1 MLRLF
6 LFEPTFCRLYNHSFQ
21 PLHILRP
28 YSYKYYSYSL
38 IELNLHSSNILDY
51 QNVILYRLGYIIE
64 KENNKI
70 EEENKEDNLEN
81 ENNIN
86 INENNYE
93 EIIIEKPP
101 INTLIL

>member
-1 MLRLF
+1 M
-6 LFEPTFCRLYNHSFQ
+6 P
-21 PLHILRP
+21 
-28 YSYKYYSYSL
+28 KYVTGIVEGAFVAEYY
-38 IELNLHSSNILDY
+38 
-51 QNVILYRLGYIIE
+51 
-64 KENNKI
+64 
-70 EEENKEDNLEN
+70 EEENKDFNLEN